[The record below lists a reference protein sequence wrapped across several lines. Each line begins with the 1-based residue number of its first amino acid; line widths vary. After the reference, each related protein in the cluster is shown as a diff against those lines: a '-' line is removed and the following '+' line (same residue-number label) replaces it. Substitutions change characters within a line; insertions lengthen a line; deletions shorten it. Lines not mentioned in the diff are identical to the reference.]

1 VTGVQGMEIT
11 CPEGWIDRSMLVLTS
26 SQPSPSGIAANLVV
40 TREMLVG
47 TERDPAGIARRLE
60 AHVEREIAR
69 WNGKPGYGELMRRS
83 AAPNEHTA
91 ELRLV
96 WQDEAEPLAQWLSF
110 TTVDAVTVVVA
121 AATAPRAEMAA
132 LEPQF
137 RSMLGSL
144 NLRH

>member
-1 VTGVQGMEIT
+1 
-11 CPEGWIDRSMLVLTS
+11 MLVLTA

-40 TREMLVG
+40 TREALAG
-47 TERDPAGIARRLE
+47 AERDPASIARRLE

-69 WNGKPGYGELMRRS
+69 WKGKPGYGELMRRS
-83 AAPNEHTA
+83 ATSHEHTA

-137 RSMLGSL
+137 RSMLESL